1 MKHYPVLAGGLKA
14 SACVVA
20 HWRTATVS
28 VKVSH
33 RMGQSV
39 IFETKET
46 KSLNGSKVYVW
57 TDDYPTYTAIRFE
70 IPTAPFQN
78 ERIAALWAAAQIT
91 KVIKSIN
98 FEASQ
103 DFVSKELLIV
113 LG

>member
-1 MKHYPVLAGGLKA
+1 MKHYSVLAGGLKA

-39 IFETKET
+39 TFETKEIAP
-46 KSLNGSKVYVW
+46 LNGSRVYVW
-57 TDDYPTYTAIRFE
+57 VDNYPTYTAIRFE
-70 IPTAPFQN
+70 IPTAPFHD
-78 ERIAALWAAAQIT
+78 EFMAALWAAAQIT
-91 KVIKSIN
+91 KATKSIN
-98 FEASQ
+98 FEACQ
-103 DFVSKELLIV
+103 DFVTKELLIA